1 EGASN
6 AYENKFDG
14 VSFDGNPYLDFYSM
28 VNTTKLVI
36 QGRALPFTNTDVVPL
51 GYKTSVEDTFTIAI
65 DEVDGKMT
73 NQAIYLEDKTT
84 GIIHDLRSSD
94 YTFKSASGTFTDRFV
109 LKYANKTL
117 GTGDFE
123 NIEGGIL
130 ISVKN
135 KIINV
140 SSSKEN
146 IKEVTIFDI
155 TGKTLYNKT
164 KVSNTELQIQNLQSG
179 NQVLLVK
186 VTLDNDFTTTRKII
200 FQ

>member
-1 EGASN
+1 
-6 AYENKFDG
+6 
-14 VSFDGNPYLDFYSM
+14 
-28 VNTTKLVI
+28 
-36 QGRALPFTNTDVVPL
+36 
-51 GYKTSVEDTFTIAI
+51 
-65 DEVDGKMT
+65 
-73 NQAIYLEDKTT
+73 
-84 GIIHDLRSSD
+84 
-94 YTFKSASGTFTDRFV
+94 
-109 LKYANKTL
+109 
-117 GTGDFE
+117 
-123 NIEGGIL
+123 IEGGIL